1 MQKIYNGIFVLMYI
15 GIVYL
20 REKIFY
26 TLFNNYFMYL
36 DFICEVLS
44 PWTVRTLISASVNYL
59 VNLLYF

>member
-26 TLFNNYFMYL
+26 ILFNNYFMYL

-44 PWTVRTLISASVNYL
+44 P
-59 VNLLYF
+59 